1 MSEFVKHPRCKADG
15 CQETDISPACGAA
28 CRWLSAYEEETR
40 CHFFETR
47 DTDQE
52 SRLDR
57 KARARECK

>member
-1 MSEFVKHPRCKADG
+1 MTHVTTTRNTGGDLPPQSDTHEASI
-15 CQETDISPACGAA
+15 EDIEDRPI
-28 CRWLSAYEEETR
+28 
-40 CHFFETR
+40 FEAR

>member
-1 MSEFVKHPRCKADG
+1 MTKADRKQLG
-15 CQETDISPACGAA
+15 DPKLERIIEILQAPDQQI
-28 CRWLSAYEEETR
+28 EEEAMEDIEDR
-40 CHFFETR
+40 PIFEER

>member
-1 MSEFVKHPRCKADG
+1 MSSFVKHPRCKERCEAFG
-15 CQETDISPACGAA
+15 SGRECVSRCEWLEACVEG
-28 CRWLSAYEEETR
+28 RTIFDE
-40 CHFFETR
+40 R